1 MKDVEIQPYGTPDGQ
16 TTPLND
22 PPPAAPVPAVCS
34 MTGYAHVSEDTPIGR
49 IGIEIRAVNSRFT
62 DLHFRLA
69 DEFRPLEPALRAA
82 INRVVRR
89 GKVECRMTLQKARG
103 DSGMTVDAERLAALV
118 GLARQVQALA
128 PGAAPPTVADYLRWL
143 HNPDHA
149 PGGHTEHAG
158 SPPADISELWAL
170 AEPMVAQCLE
180 AFQASRRAEGARL
193 ATVLRT
199 LAAEM
204 QALGQKLRACLPEL
218 TAAAESR
225 LLSRLSAALQ
235 DLPTPIP
242 ADETLARVRQEVSL
256 LSLRD
261 DITEELDRLDTHLQA
276 IGDTLAAGGPVGKRL
291 DFLSQELNREANTIA
306 SKSVALATTDTA
318 LALKLLIEQQR
329 EQVQNLE

>member
-1 MKDVEIQPYGTPDGQ
+1 MKNVEIQPHGTPDGQ
-16 TTPLND
+16 ASPPND
-22 PPPAAPVPAVCS
+22 APSTPAAAAVCS
-34 MTGYAHVSEDTPIGR
+34 MTGYAHLSEDTPIGR

-69 DEFRPLEPALRAA
+69 DEFRPLEPQLRTA

-89 GKVECRMTLQKARG
+89 GKLECRMTLHKARG
-103 DSGMTVDAERLAALV
+103 DGGAAIDAERLATLID
-118 GLARQVQALA
+118 LARQIQALA
-128 PGAAPPTVADYLRWL
+128 PEAAAPTVADYLRWL
-143 HNPDHA
+143 HNPDSM
-149 PGGHTEHAG
+149 PGNGEPTASQPAEAG
-158 SPPADISELWAL
+158 ALWAL
-170 AEPMVAQCLE
+170 VEPLAAQCLA
-180 AFQASRRAEGARL
+180 AFQASREAEGTRL
-193 ATVLRT
+193 AAVLQG

-204 QALGQKLRACLPEL
+204 QALGRQLRDRLPEL
-218 TAAAESR
+218 
-225 LLSRLSAALQ
+225 AALQ

-242 ADETLARVRQEVSL
+242 ADETLARVRQEISL

-276 IGDTLAAGGPVGKRL
+276 VTDTLAAGGPVGKRL

-306 SKSVALATTDTA
+306 SKSVALDITDTA